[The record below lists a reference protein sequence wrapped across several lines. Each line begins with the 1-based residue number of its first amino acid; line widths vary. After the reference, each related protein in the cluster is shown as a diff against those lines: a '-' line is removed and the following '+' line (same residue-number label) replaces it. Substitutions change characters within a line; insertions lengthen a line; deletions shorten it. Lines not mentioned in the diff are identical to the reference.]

1 MWLILTSA
9 CVALAV
15 VACGLAGAKLVAFI
29 AFMALAFSL
38 YPNAYVTF
46 VGGMVLVACGAYI
59 EHAWPSW
66 SCHVAHSPLQGIAS

>member
-29 AFMALAFSL
+29 AFVALAFSL
-38 YPNAYVTF
+38 YPNTYTTF
-46 VGGMVLVACGAYI
+46 VGGMVLGACRAYMNT
-59 EHAWPSW
+59 HGPRG
-66 SCHVAHSPLQGIAS
+66 VVM